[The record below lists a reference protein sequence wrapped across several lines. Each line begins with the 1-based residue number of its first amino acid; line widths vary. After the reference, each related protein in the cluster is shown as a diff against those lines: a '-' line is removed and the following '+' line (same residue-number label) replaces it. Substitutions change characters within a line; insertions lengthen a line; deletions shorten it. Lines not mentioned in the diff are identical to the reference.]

1 MNSYSSISIGI
12 AHGVHFVF
20 LKLDHPESHIQ
31 QLSPELQQHVIAN
44 GVVASADELSLD
56 FNELKN
62 LIEEY
67 YHRYRS

>member
-1 MNSYSSISIGI
+1 
-12 AHGVHFVF
+12 
-20 LKLDHPESHIQ
+20 LKLDHPKSHIQ